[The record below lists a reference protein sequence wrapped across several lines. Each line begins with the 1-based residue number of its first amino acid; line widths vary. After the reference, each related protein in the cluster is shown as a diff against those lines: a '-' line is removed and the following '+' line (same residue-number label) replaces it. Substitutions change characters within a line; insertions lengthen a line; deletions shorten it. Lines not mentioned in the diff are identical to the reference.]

1 MFRQNLLSSWAPHH
15 TGLIWILWGM
25 FNSRRW
31 FYLFRLA
38 IDSCV
43 NCALNLNAAFP
54 FRRSMVP
61 RDRTKHPTMHRASKT
76 SQSQMLMLISMSG
89 CRHIPLGSAG
99 LLISPCNILIVTF
112 ADGSVVELW
121 KQRKPCP
128 IMLALDILYFKM
140 LRCRVWLMFV
150 PCVLRALVQP

>member
-1 MFRQNLLSSWAPHH
+1 
-15 TGLIWILWGM
+15 
-25 FNSRRW
+25 
-31 FYLFRLA
+31 LFRLA

-89 CRHIPLGSAG
+89 CRHIPLGSAA
-99 LLISPCNILIVTF
+99 F
-112 ADGSVVELW
+112 ARRQPLASKHSYHMQMARSTGQ
-121 KQRKPCP
+121 KQKP
-128 IMLALDILYFKM
+128 IML
-140 LRCRVWLMFV
+140 LRSKQMELNKLPRKL
-150 PCVLRALVQP
+150 LVHL